1 MPPVLKSI
9 AWLILGPALAVLL
22 AWLILAGGAGGPDE
36 GESGVSAGSLL
47 FAGVVFVVGVFVS
60 LIYASAA
67 LRPNLE
73 VAGRPDDDPQ
83 SPFAKPPD
91 KTAAMDFHD
100 ADGKGS
106 ESSVENDSSS
116 RKEGERN
123 ERVGSGGEDDHGTD
137 DELMEPPPGFTHV
150 GSYPLPTARRWLPHL
165 EDCSI
170 EFVVEMDDSAV
181 REGDGWSAALGGT
194 HGDGVLAH
202 IYVRDEH
209 LPRYAQLDDE
219 WHDATGT
226 RH

>member
-22 AWLILAGGAGGPDE
+22 AWLILSAGAGGPTE
-36 GESGVSAGSLL
+36 GESGVSAGTLL

-73 VAGRPDDDPQ
+73 VAGRPDDPQ

-100 ADGKGS
+100 AEGKAS
-106 ESSVENDSSS
+106 RPSVEHDSSS
-116 RKEGERN
+116 RNGGNQDERM
-123 ERVGSGGEDDHGTD
+123 GSGGEEGQGTD
-137 DELMEPPPGFTHV
+137 EDPMEPPSGFTHV

-165 EDCSI
+165 EDRSI

-181 REGDGWSAALGGT
+181 REGDGWSASLGGT
-194 HGDGVLAH
+194 HGDGVLVH

-209 LPRYAQLDDE
+209 LQRYAELDDE